1 MEKEGVCVKTLYEN
15 GKILTMESPWPAEAL
30 IEEEGKIRFVG
41 RRQEALSLLSSG
53 DKRKDLCGHILMPG
67 FVDGHSHLT
76 GCASALSMVQLG
88 QCRNY
93 REITE
98 RIQSF
103 MREHNIPAGKWV
115 CATGYD
121 HTLLAEKQHPTRE
134 LLDIFSQ
141 NPVVITHQSGHMGVV
156 NSLGLKEMGIGAD
169 TPDPEG
175 GKIGRDQSGKPN
187 GYLEETAF
195 TQISRVIPPPPEE
208 ERMKAIQKA
217 EKEYLRQGF
226 TTIQDGLIG
235 ERDWEILRRMDQAGK
250 LRADVVCYH
259 SLEDA
264 PFLSDENPAYDRRYG
279 NHLKLG
285 GYKVFLDGSPQ
296 GKTAWLSQPY
306 KGEESYRGYPAHTDQ
321 QMFSFMKKALEDNR
335 QILVH
340 CNGDAASAQMIHCYR
355 RALEQTGCPG
365 IRPVMV
371 HAQTVRRDQL
381 AEMASLSMMASFF
394 VAHVFHW
401 GDIHLQN
408 LGERGR
414 QISPLASAAQAG
426 VCFTLHQDSPVLPP
440 DMWQSIWCAAARVTR
455 SGEKLEPRERIS
467 VYEALKAATI
477 NGACQYF
484 EEGEKGSLRPGKRAD
499 VIVVEPNPLECPLE
513 ALREVRVLETIKDGK
528 TV

>member
-15 GKILTMESPWPAEAL
+15 GKILTMESPWPTEAL

-41 RRQEALSLLSSG
+41 RRQEALALLSAG
-53 DKRKDLCGHILMPG
+53 DKRKDLCGHTLMPG
-67 FVDGHSHLT
+67 LIDGHSHLT

-88 QCRNY
+88 ECRNY

-98 RIQSF
+98 RIKGF
-103 MREHNIPAGKWV
+103 IREHNIPAGKWV

-121 HTLLAEKQHPTRE
+121 PTLLAEKRHPTRE
-134 LLDIFSQ
+134 LLDAFSQ

-156 NSLGLKEMGIGAD
+156 NSLGLQEMGIEPN
-169 TPDPEG
+169 TPDPMG
-175 GKIGRDQSGKPN
+175 GHIGRDEGGIPN

-208 ERMKAIQKA
+208 ERIKAIQKA
-217 EKEYLRQGF
+217 EEEYLRQGF

-259 SLEDA
+259 SLQDT

-296 GKTAWLSQPY
+296 GKTAWLSRPY
-306 KGEESYRGYPAHTDQ
+306 EGEESYRGYPAHTDQ
-321 QMFSFMKKALEDNR
+321 QVFSFMKKALEDNR

-365 IRPVMV
+365 VRPVMV

-414 QISPLASAAQAG
+414 QISPLASATQAG

-440 DMWQSIWCAAARVTR
+440 DMWESIWCAAARVTR
-455 SGEKLEPRERIS
+455 SGEQLELRERIS

-499 VIVVEPNPLECPLE
+499 MIVVEPNPLECPLD

>member
-1 MEKEGVCVKTLYEN
+1 MKTLYEN

-41 RRQEALSLLSSG
+41 RRQEALALLSSK
-53 DKRKDLCGHILMPG
+53 DRRKDLRGHTLMPG

-88 QCRNY
+88 GCQNY
-93 REITE
+93 REMVE
-98 RIQSF
+98 RIRDF
-103 MREHNIPAGKWV
+103 IEKHHILPGKWV

-121 HTLLAEKQHPTRE
+121 HTLLAENRHPTRE
-134 LLDIFSQ
+134 LLDVFSQ

-156 NSLGLKEMGIGAD
+156 NSLALKEMKINSD
-169 TPDPEG
+169 TPDPTG
-175 GKIGRDQSGKPN
+175 GHIGRDESGIPN

-195 TQISRVIPPPPEE
+195 TQIARVIPPPPEE
-208 ERMKAIQKA
+208 ERIKAIQKA
-217 EKEYLRQGF
+217 EEEYLRQGF

-235 ERDWEILRRMDQAGK
+235 ERDWELLRRMDQTGK

-259 SLEDA
+259 SLEDL
-264 PFLSDENPAYDRRYG
+264 PSLSAENPTYDRRYG

-306 KGEESYRGYPAHTDQ
+306 EGEGEYRGYPVHRDQ
-321 QMFSFMKKALEDNR
+321 QVFSFMKKALEDNR

-340 CNGDAASAQMIHCYR
+340 CNGDAASAQMIRCYR

-365 IRPVMV
+365 VRPVMV

-381 AEMASLSMMASFF
+381 REMASLSIMASFF
-394 VAHVFHW
+394 VNHVFYW
-401 GDIHLQN
+401 GDLHLQN
-408 LGERGR
+408 LGDRGR

-440 DMWQSIWCAAARVTR
+440 NMWESIWCATMRVTR
-455 SGEKLEPRERIS
+455 SGQNLEPRERIP

-499 VIVVEPNPLECPLE
+499 MIIVDWNPLEHSIDDLK
-513 ALREVRVLETIKDGK
+513 RVSVLETIKDGIPVYQREK
-528 TV
+528 E

>member
-1 MEKEGVCVKTLYEN
+1 MKTLYEN

-30 IEEEGKIRFVG
+30 VEEEGKVRFVG
-41 RRQEALSLLSSG
+41 RREEALTLLSPG
-53 DKRKDLCGHILMPG
+53 DKRKDLCGHTLMPG

-88 QCRNY
+88 GCQNY

-98 RIQSF
+98 RIESF
-103 MREHNIPAGKWV
+103 IREQQIPAGKWV

-121 HTLLAEKQHPTRE
+121 HTLLAEKRHPTRE

-156 NSLGLKEMGIGAD
+156 NRLGLQEMGIKPE
-169 TPDPEG
+169 TSDPEG
-175 GKIGRDQSGKPN
+175 GHIGRDDTGVPN

-195 TQISRVIPPPPEE
+195 TQISQVIPPPPEE
-208 ERMKAIQKA
+208 ERIKAIQKA
-217 EKEYLRQGF
+217 EEEYLRQGF

-235 ERDWEILRRMDQAGK
+235 EKDWEILRRMDQART

-259 SLEDA
+259 SLKDI
-264 PFLSDENPAYDRRYG
+264 PYLSNENPAYDRRYG

-306 KGEESYRGYPAHTDQ
+306 EGEKEYRGYPAHSDQ
-321 QMFSFMKKALEDNR
+321 QVFSFMKQALEDNR

-340 CNGDAASAQMIHCYR
+340 CNGDAAAAQMIDCYR
-355 RALEQTGCPG
+355 RALAQTGCPG
-365 IRPVMV
+365 IRPVMI

-381 AEMASLSMMASFF
+381 REMASLSMMASFF

-401 GDIHLQN
+401 GDVHLQN

-414 QISPLASAAQAG
+414 EISPLASAAQTG

-440 DMWQSIWCAAARVTR
+440 DMWESIWCAAVRVTR
-455 SGEKLEPRERIS
+455 QGEKLEPRERIP

-499 VIVVEPNPLECPLE
+499 MIVVDRHPLECPAE
-513 ALREVRVLETIKDGK
+513 ALREVQVLETIKDGK
-528 TV
+528 TVWCKEK